1 MRGFPYRQMLV
12 ICLIRFSEPLAF
24 TSIFP
29 YMYFMIRDF
38 HVAPDEHLISKY
50 SGYLASSFAL
60 CQFLF
65 AVQWGKLSDIYG
77 RKPILLFGM
86 CGTVMSLLVFGF
98 SRNYYMALGARM
110 LAGCLNGNIAVLRT
124 MVGEIVP
131 EKRHQP
137 LAFLT
142 FPLLFNFG
150 STLGP
155 LIGGSSYFTRPKKDN
170 PYGTNS
176 TVSASPAVVGIFNA
190 ISATGFGLL
199 PDQILAE
206 YISQSWSLFH
216 DRFLDKFPY
225 ALSNIVVSTI
235 ILISCSIGLFQLQ
248 ETHPKLKHRRDP
260 FVDFGDTV
268 LETIGIYRVRPERP
282 WHTKQ
287 AKIESEP
294 VINETTP
301 LLEDNASDCESAT
314 SSSSDTEDPDHRIEP
329 LFSKDLDK
337 AIVRQYDTN
346 GNTAEATAGAETI
359 TPIARAISRDEES
372 GSQLASVAS
381 VASGPTDYSNAFT
394 PAVITVLTS
403 NFIISLHTICYNE
416 FLPVFLASPL
426 QSKLLHFPFAIKGG
440 FGLTSEFIGS
450 LFSSTGIAGMLI
462 ILAIF
467 PLIDRKLG
475 TIRGFRFLCSIF
487 PFMYFFVPLTI
498 FTHHDYNTSI
508 PHWFMVAAL
517 YTITSLKT
525 LAQLT
530 GMPQIT
536 LLNHRVAHVSHRA
549 YINSTSMS
557 IMALARFTGPMVFG
571 YVMSFG
577 DSQGRAWLIWWCL
590 SLLSL
595 FGFFQSFRMDE
606 YAD

>member
-1 MRGFPYRQMLV
+1 MKGFPYRQMLV

-38 HVAPDEHLISKY
+38 HIAPDEHLIAKY

-60 CQFLF
+60 CQFIF
-65 AVQWGKLSDIYG
+65 AVKWGKLSDIYG

-86 CGTVMSLLVFGF
+86 CGTVVSLLVFGF
-98 SRNYYMALGARM
+98 STSYYMAFGARM
-110 LAGCLNGNIAVLRT
+110 IAGCLNGNVAVLRT
-124 MVGEIVP
+124 MVGEIVK
-131 EKRHQP
+131 EKKHQP

-142 FPLLFNFG
+142 LPLLFNFG

-176 TVSASPAVVGIFNA
+176 TLSGTPIISGIFNA
-190 ISATGFGLL
+190 ISAPGFGSL
-199 PDQILAE
+199 PDQIPSL
-206 YISQSWSLFH
+206 YITTEGWSLYH
-216 DRFLDKFPY
+216 DKFLDKYPY

-235 ILISCSIGLFQLQ
+235 ILISCTIGLFQLQ
-248 ETHPKLKHRRDP
+248 ETHPKLQKRRDP
-260 FVDFGDTV
+260 FVDFGDSF
-268 LETIGIYRVRPERP
+268 LRCIGFSTPERP
-282 WHTKQ
+282 WHQKEIDDCNET
-287 AKIESEP
+287 APLLGSRSESESNSECGEDEGGLSP
-294 VINETTP
+294 VFT
-301 LLEDNASDCESAT
+301 
-314 SSSSDTEDPDHRIEP
+314 
-329 LFSKDLDK
+329 KGLDR
-337 AIVRQYDTN
+337 AIVNQYGTN
-346 GNTAEATAGAETI
+346 GHTAEETAGEETI
-359 TPIARAISRDEES
+359 RPLTRALSRDVEES
-372 GSQLASVAS
+372 PGNQVTTVQSI
-381 VASGPTDYSNAFT
+381 ASGPTDYSNAFT

-403 NFIISLHTICYNE
+403 NFILSFHAICYNE

-426 QSKLLHFPFAIKGG
+426 QRKYLHFPLSIKGG
-440 FGLTSEFIGS
+440 FGLTSEFIGK
-450 LFSSTGIAGMLI
+450 LFSSTGIAGMAI
-462 ILAIF
+462 ILVIF

-498 FTHHDYNTSI
+498 FTHHDYNSNF
-508 PHWFMVAAL
+508 PRWVMVAAL

-536 LLNHRVAHVSHRA
+536 LLNHRAAHVSHRA

-557 IMALARFTGPMVFG
+557 IMALARFTGPMIFG

-577 DSQGRAWLIWWCL
+577 DSLGRSWLIWWCL
-590 SLLSL
+590 SMLSL